1 MSKVKVAI
9 VYETVFPEFK
19 GGVERWFQYV
29 ATELE
34 TKGFEVS
41 YLNTNGMTEIRGNIN
56 FVDIGN
62 TRYSFHLTGERTI
75 RGTLSY
81 AIALFRYL
89 LKNDFDFLYMSSF
102 PFLQVVVAR
111 LVKILKRRKYQTVVE
126 WFEFPSFQF
135 WNKEFGIKKG
145 WAGYLIQEVTARL
158 SDANI
163 TYLESTR
170 SQLSRR
176 NTKGKTLLKLPG
188 ICPEIL
194 SKTEINKDYGS
205 EDLCQIGR
213 LIPDKNPLFSLELV
227 SELIRLGWKGRFT
240 FIGSGPM
247 KEEIKETILKMNLQ
261 ARVFLIENA
270 DDESKN
276 LILQN
281 CIALVHP
288 SSREGYGLVI
298 IEAAAM
304 GVPAILIRGKDNK
317 STELGIS
324 PSLIADKYDVS
335 TLANLVFE
343 ANRNRTSLSQ
353 ECTRWINE
361 ESPKMSAAES
371 ITETAN
377 FMRRNKKGA

>member
-29 ATELE
+29 SSELE
-34 TKGFEVS
+34 TKGFEVT
-41 YLNTNGMTEIRGNIN
+41 YLNTNEITELRDNVN
-56 FVDIGN
+56 FVDIGK
-62 TRYSFHLTGERTI
+62 TRFSFHLTGERTI

-81 AIALFRYL
+81 AIALFKYL

-102 PFLQVVVAR
+102 PFLHVLVAR
-111 LVKILKRRKYQTVVE
+111 LVRILKRKKYQTVVE
-126 WFEFPSFQF
+126 WFEFPSFEF
-135 WNKEFGIKKG
+135 WNREFGIKKG
-145 WAGYLIQEVTARL
+145 WVGYLIQEVTARL

-176 NTKGKTLLKLPG
+176 NAKGKTLLKLPG
-188 ICPEIL
+188 ICPKIS
-194 SKTEINKDYGS
+194 SKPEINKDYGS

-227 SELIRLGWKGRFT
+227 TELIQLGWKGRFT
-240 FIGSGPM
+240 FIGSGPL
-247 KEEIKETILKMNLQ
+247 KEEIQETILKRDLQ

-343 ANRNRTSLSQ
+343 AIRNRTRLSQ
-353 ECTRWINE
+353 ECIRWINE
-361 ESPKMSAAES
+361 ESPKMSAAVS

-377 FMRRNKKGA
+377 FMRRNREGA